1 MTNEDPN
8 TMMVTCANV
17 VAIVVAIVV
26 STGGCSVEKAPDPA
40 DYERYDIVSSG
51 TRQFEWDSDN
61 GPGWIKVLI
70 EEKNLG
76 SAGAEIAEIWFPP
89 GWQGGPHPHVLEI
102 IYVIEGELDH
112 IVNGESHILS
122 AGMTGVV
129 RARDRVVHKTHSPDG
144 VRVLVVWP
152 LGNEVEGLAASGMRE
167 MEAGSQAVTLSD
179 DSA

>member
-1 MTNEDPN
+1 MSNRTRKFLMLSCAGMT
-8 TMMVTCANV
+8 V
-17 VAIVVAIVV
+17 VAG
-26 STGGCSVEKAPDPA
+26 SCNLEKAPDPA
-40 DYERYDIVSSG
+40 AYERYDIVSTG

-70 EEKNLG
+70 EEENLG

-89 GWQGGPHPHVLEI
+89 GWQGEPHPHVLEI

-122 AGMTGVV
+122 PGMTGIV

-144 VRVLVVWP
+144 VRVLVIWP
-152 LGNEVEGLAASGMRE
+152 LGGEIAELAASGMRE
-167 MEAGSQAVTLSD
+167 SKPALQAVSSPKGPD
-179 DSA
+179 